1 MPRTYHNLGL
11 SFQYP
16 DNWMLDESDANA
28 DSTGLG
34 ESHSITVS
42 SPGGAFWTLVKHHVT
57 QEPARALETSL
68 TAMREV
74 YPDLDVERTE
84 EEIAGHRL
92 RGYELNFI
100 CLDLT
105 NTAVLQSFRTPTAS
119 FLIMYQADDREFDQV
134 KHVFDAITTS
144 LLHSLT
150 PQKEATWP
158 PKRFFDE

>member
-16 DNWMLDESDANA
+16 DNWLLDESDANA
-28 DSTGLG
+28 ESTDIG
-34 ESHSITVS
+34 ESHSISVS
-42 SPGGAFWTLVKHHVT
+42 SPGGAFWTLVKHHVS
-57 QEPARALETSL
+57 QEPARALETGL
-68 TAMREV
+68 AAMREV

-92 RGYELNFI
+92 SGYELNFI

-105 NTAVLQSFRTPTAS
+105 NTAVLQSFRTPAGS
-119 FLIMYQADDREFDQV
+119 FLIMYQADDREFAQV
-134 KHVFDAITTS
+134 KHVFDAITIS
-144 LLHSLT
+144 LLKSLT

-158 PKRFFDE
+158 PQRFFTD